1 MTEEETWNLCKF
13 TFALTIIMGFAVYY
27 SHQVP
32 EYDEVKNSSPLR
44 TPASVVHISEATAK
58 LGELRQTSTSLD
70 LDCLGSKKTLKMD
83 TQSQQIRFLGKHC
96 ASLEDGST
104 LRVEN
109 QSNGFQ
115 ASIFDQNFSKFSTD
129 FVTLSP
135 GENAIR
141 IFKDIEGKST
151 LISELWIKRKTQ

>member
-13 TFALTIIMGFAVYY
+13 TFALTLIMGIAVYY
-27 SHQVP
+27 SHQTPDFEELSEVP
-32 EYDEVKNSSPLR
+32 SSR
-44 TPASVVHISEATAK
+44 KPASIVHISEATSK
-58 LGELRQTSTSLD
+58 LSELRQTTTSLD

-96 ASLEDGST
+96 TELEEGSE

-115 ASIFDQNFSKFSTD
+115 ASIFDRKFSTFSTD
-129 FVTLSP
+129 FVTLNP
-135 GENAIR
+135 GDNAIR
-141 IFKDIEGKST
+141 IFKDFEGKST
-151 LISELWIKRKTQ
+151 LISELWIKRNAQ